1 MRYPST
7 GKIPKTWQ
15 RVTGWTCSKNSC
27 LGLMQAAGLL
37 TKMWTQEE
45 SGLRLEAGA
54 GFGCVECDGS
64 SYMWYSTWRSKS
76 QLSGCPWGFVLG
88 LCFEM
93 VTLCALADLIFTMYP
108 VMLQTQTNPLPPP
121 PECWDN
127 KFVLPHLTLEKTL
140 GPLFPSLP

>member
-1 MRYPST
+1 MRYPYT

-27 LGLMQAAGLL
+27 LGFMQAAGLL
-37 TKMWTQEE
+37 TEMWTQEK

-54 GFGCVECDGS
+54 GFGCVECDCS

-76 QLSGCPWGFVLG
+76 QLSGCPWGFVLV

-93 VTLCALADLIFTMYP
+93 VTLCALAGLIFTMYP

-127 KFVLPHLTLEKTL
+127 KYVLPHLTLEENSGVTV
-140 GPLFPSLP
+140 P